1 MLRYTAVIG
10 RNGCMELGVLLALI
24 IIGVLRSGAAPL
36 QSIPGNMILLD
47 TVRMYL
53 QKFFEPLLALGC
65 RV

>member
-1 MLRYTAVIG
+1 
-10 RNGCMELGVLLALI
+10 MELGVLLALI

-36 QSIPGNMILLD
+36 QSIPDNMILLD